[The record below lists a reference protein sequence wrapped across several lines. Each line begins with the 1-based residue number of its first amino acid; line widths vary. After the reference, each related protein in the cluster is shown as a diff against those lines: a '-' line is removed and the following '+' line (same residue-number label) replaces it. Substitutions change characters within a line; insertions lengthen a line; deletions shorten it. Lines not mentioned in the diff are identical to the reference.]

1 MLLMAEPSIQQNLAQ
16 QWYVHQ
22 LQQYT
27 DACTWLNPDTM
38 MENITVF
45 ERAFK
50 AAVAD
55 EVARKIATPTP
66 KTGTAKQTGMT
77 RDEFRKLNTAQQAEI
92 YRTNPELYKQMTT
105 R

>member
-1 MLLMAEPSIQQNLAQ
+1 
-16 QWYVHQ
+16 
-22 LQQYT
+22 
-27 DACTWLNPDTM
+27 M

-50 AAVAD
+50 SAVAD

-66 KTGTAKQTGMT
+66 KTGTTKQTGMT
-77 RDEFRKLNTAQQAEI
+77 RDEFKKLTIAQQAEI